1 MFVGCPKK
9 WHVTIMQPVYQAVFK
24 KLYLKKYFL
33 ICKTFFKVIRLHYY
47 TMKEGMTIAIP
58 MAAERNRNIT
68 HTIKTMSKKLLGFI
82 KQRVASNEDAEDILQ
97 DVFYQFAGNPEPI
110 EQTTAWLY
118 KVARN
123 KITDNYRK
131 HKLPLADDVLQN
143 TEAEEENFNWK
154 ELLFTNDTNPET
166 EYLRNLFWEEL
177 KTALD
182 ELPAEQRDVFI
193 QNEID
198 GIAFKDIAAATG
210 EAVATL
216 ISRKRYAVL
225 HLRSRLAVL
234 KDELLNY

>member
-1 MFVGCPKK
+1 
-9 WHVTIMQPVYQAVFK
+9 
-24 KLYLKKYFL
+24 
-33 ICKTFFKVIRLHYY
+33 
-47 TMKEGMTIAIP
+47 MKDAMTIAVP

-68 HTIKTMSKKLLGFI
+68 HTIKSMSKKLLGFI
-82 KQRVASNEDAEDILQ
+82 RQRVASTEDAEDILQ

-123 KITDNYRK
+123 KITDSYRK
-131 HKLPLADDVLQN
+131 QKLPLADDVLQ
-143 TEAEEENFNWK
+143 TTAADEENFDWK
-154 ELLFTNDTNPET
+154 EVMFTNDSTPET

-177 KTALD
+177 KAALD

-198 GIAFKDIAAATG
+198 GIAFKDMAEAGG
-210 EAVATL
+210 ESVATL

-225 HLRSRLAVL
+225 HLRSRLSVL

>member
-1 MFVGCPKK
+1 MLSVNSSS
-9 WHVTIMQPVYQAVFK
+9 Y
-24 KLYLKKYFL
+24 LY
-33 ICKTFFKVIRLHYY
+33 
-47 TMKEGMTIAIP
+47 MEDAMTIAIP

-82 KQRVASNEDAEDILQ
+82 KQRVSSNEDAEDILQ
-97 DVFYQFAGNPEPI
+97 DVFYQFAGNAEPI
-110 EQTTAWLY
+110 EQATAWLY

-123 KITDNYRK
+123 KITDSYRK
-131 HKLPLADDVLQN
+131 QKLPLADDILKTPDAQ
-143 TEAEEENFNWK
+143 EESFDWK
-154 ELLFTNDTNPET
+154 EVMFTNDSTPET

-177 KTALD
+177 KAALD

-198 GIAFKDIAAATG
+198 GIAFKDMAAASG